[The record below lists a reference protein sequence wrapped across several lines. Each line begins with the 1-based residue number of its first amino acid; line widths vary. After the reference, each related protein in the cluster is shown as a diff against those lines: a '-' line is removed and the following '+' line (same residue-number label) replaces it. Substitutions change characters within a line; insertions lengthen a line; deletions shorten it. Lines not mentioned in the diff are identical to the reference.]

1 MAVPRFGLAGLAL
14 LLFLAWA
21 GPARAESG
29 HVSTAP
35 TGAGDMPSAS
45 VQAPALELRPITEV
59 EMRAVTPPVTRE
71 AAWAHARASAWLTA
85 LHRAVSAFPQ
95 RREIRMGAVAPAERL
110 ALAAQLYR
118 AAAPP
123 LADAPD
129 AAKAAGSAEDSPL
142 HVALSL
148 TSRPQAGT
156 ELILALRNP
165 ELLALRHTLISETRD
180 TLEIMDRHWPGGT
193 AAVRGTVPAAKT
205 PETAASPS
213 ERTKRDFRQARDWQ
227 RMGARL
233 NGLWLAQAALDL
245 TPEGWLTGADA
256 LSTLERAAREAPRS
270 PTVRLLLA
278 EAQLQRNLPQQSIES
293 CTEALRLAPGS
304 NLISGRARYIRALA
318 HWRLQQLALAE
329 DDLNA
334 ALHTR
339 TPSTPQGAEQARR
352 LRARGAVRMLRRN
365 YPGMCADFSAACA
378 LGGCEGLA
386 VARAQKYCRTRA
398 ATAPQSAPASLPP
411 SFLAAPAGQIPE
423 NTEKQTPE
431 PAQGNPMNSDKP
443 DRPEGD
449 PAS

>member
-1 MAVPRFGLAGLAL
+1 MTVPRFGLAGLVL

-29 HVSTAP
+29 RVP
-35 TGAGDMPSAS
+35 TTPEDAGDMPSAS
-45 VQAPALELRPITEV
+45 AQAPALELRPITEV

-71 AAWAHARASAWLTA
+71 AAWAHARASAWLAA
-85 LHRAVSAFPQ
+85 LHRAVIAFPQ

-123 LADAPD
+123 LADAPN
-129 AAKAAGSAEDSPL
+129 AAKAPDTAEDSPL

-148 TSRPQAGT
+148 TPRSKAGT

-193 AAVRGTVPAAKT
+193 AALQPAIPGVKT
-205 PETAASPS
+205 PEV
-213 ERTKRDFRQARDWQ
+213 ERDFWQTRDWQ
-227 RMGARL
+227 RMSARL

-245 TPEGWLTGADA
+245 TPEGWLTGAEA
-256 LSTLERAAREAPRS
+256 LSTLERATREAPRS

-293 CTEALRLAPGS
+293 CTETLRLAPGS

-339 TPSTPQGAEQARR
+339 TPSAPQGAEQARR

-378 LGGCEGLA
+378 LGDCEGLA

-398 ATAPQSAPASLPP
+398 AAAPESGPASLPP

-423 NTEKQTPE
+423 NTEKQAPE

-443 DRPEGD
+443 DRPEGE

>member
-1 MAVPRFGLAGLAL
+1 
-14 LLFLAWA
+14 
-21 GPARAESG
+21 
-29 HVSTAP
+29 
-35 TGAGDMPSAS
+35 MPSAS

-378 LGGCEGLA
+378 LGDCEGLA

>member
-29 HVSTAP
+29 RVPTAP
-35 TGAGDMPSAS
+35 ADAGDMPSAS
-45 VQAPALELRPITEV
+45 AQAPALVLRPIPVV
-59 EMRAVTPPVTRE
+59 EMRAVPPPVTRD
-71 AAWAHARASAWLTA
+71 AAWAHARASAWLAA
-85 LHRAVSAFPQ
+85 LHRAVIAFPQ

-123 LADAPD
+123 LADTPN
-129 AAKAAGSAEDSPL
+129 AAKAPDTAEDSPL

-193 AAVRGTVPAAKT
+193 AALQPATPGVKT
-205 PETAASPS
+205 PEV
-213 ERTKRDFRQARDWQ
+213 ERGFWQARDWQ

-339 TPSTPQGAEQARR
+339 TPSAPQGAEQARR

-378 LGGCEGLA
+378 LGDCEGLA

-398 ATAPQSAPASLPP
+398 AAAPESGPASLPP

-443 DRPEGD
+443 NRPEGD

>member
-1 MAVPRFGLAGLAL
+1 MTVPRFGLAGLAL

-29 HVSTAP
+29 RVP
-35 TGAGDMPSAS
+35 TTPEDAGDMPSAS
-45 VQAPALELRPITEV
+45 AQAPALELRPITEV

-71 AAWAHARASAWLTA
+71 AAWAHARASAWLAA
-85 LHRAVSAFPQ
+85 LHRAVIAFPQ

-123 LADAPD
+123 LADAPN
-129 AAKAAGSAEDSPL
+129 AAKAPDTAEDSPL

-148 TSRPQAGT
+148 TPRSQAGT

-193 AAVRGTVPAAKT
+193 AALQPATPGVKT
-205 PETAASPS
+205 PEV
-213 ERTKRDFRQARDWQ
+213 ERDFWQTRDWQ
-227 RMGARL
+227 RMSARL
-233 NGLWLAQAALDL
+233 NGLWLAQAAQDL
-245 TPEGWLTGADA
+245 TPEGWLTGAEA
-256 LSTLERAAREAPRS
+256 LSTLERATREAPRS

-339 TPSTPQGAEQARR
+339 TPSAPQGAEQARR

-378 LGGCEGLA
+378 LGDCEGLA

-398 ATAPQSAPASLPP
+398 AAAPESGPASLPP

-423 NTEKQTPE
+423 NTEKQAPE

-443 DRPEGD
+443 DRPEGE

>member
-21 GPARAESG
+21 GLARAESG

-35 TGAGDMPSAS
+35 ADAGDMPSAS
-45 VQAPALELRPITEV
+45 AQAPALELRPITEV

-71 AAWAHARASAWLTA
+71 AAWAHARASAWLAA
-85 LHRAVSAFPQ
+85 LHRAVIAFPQ

-129 AAKAAGSAEDSPL
+129 AAKAPDTAEDSPL

-180 TLEIMDRHWPGGT
+180 ALEIMDRHWPGGT
-193 AAVRGTVPAAKT
+193 AALQPAIPGVKT
-205 PETAASPS
+205 PEV
-213 ERTKRDFRQARDWQ
+213 ERDFWRARDWQ

-378 LGGCEGLA
+378 LGDCEGLA

-398 ATAPQSAPASLPP
+398 ATAPQSAPAGLPP

-443 DRPEGD
+443 DRPEGE
-449 PAS
+449 PAP

>member
-29 HVSTAP
+29 RVPTAP
-35 TGAGDMPSAS
+35 ADAGDMPSAS
-45 VQAPALELRPITEV
+45 AQAPALELRPITEV

-71 AAWAHARASAWLTA
+71 AAWAHARASAWLAA
-85 LHRAVSAFPQ
+85 LHRAVIAFPQ

-123 LADAPD
+123 LADTPN
-129 AAKAAGSAEDSPL
+129 AAKAPDTAEDSPL

-193 AAVRGTVPAAKT
+193 AALQPATPGVKT
-205 PETAASPS
+205 PEV
-213 ERTKRDFRQARDWQ
+213 ERGFWQARDWQ

-339 TPSTPQGAEQARR
+339 TPSAPQGAEQARR

-378 LGGCEGLA
+378 LGDCEGLA

-398 ATAPQSAPASLPP
+398 AAAPESGPASLPP

>member
-1 MAVPRFGLAGLAL
+1 
-14 LLFLAWA
+14 
-21 GPARAESG
+21 
-29 HVSTAP
+29 
-35 TGAGDMPSAS
+35 
-45 VQAPALELRPITEV
+45 
-59 EMRAVTPPVTRE
+59 MRAVTPPVTRE
-71 AAWAHARASAWLTA
+71 AAWARARASAWLAA
-85 LHRAVSAFPQ
+85 LHRAVIAFPQ

-123 LADAPD
+123 LADTPN
-129 AAKAAGSAEDSPL
+129 AAKAPDTAEDSPL

-193 AAVRGTVPAAKT
+193 AALQPATPGVKT
-205 PETAASPS
+205 PEV
-213 ERTKRDFRQARDWQ
+213 ERGFWQARDWQ
-227 RMGARL
+227 RLGARL

-339 TPSTPQGAEQARR
+339 TPSAPQGAEQARR

-378 LGGCEGLA
+378 LGDCEGLA

-398 ATAPQSAPASLPP
+398 AAAPESGPASLPP

-443 DRPEGD
+443 DRSEGD

>member
-1 MAVPRFGLAGLAL
+1 MTVPRFGLAGLAL

-29 HVSTAP
+29 RVP
-35 TGAGDMPSAS
+35 TTPEDAGDMPSAS
-45 VQAPALELRPITEV
+45 AQAPALELRPITEV

-71 AAWAHARASAWLTA
+71 AAWAHARASAWLAA
-85 LHRAVSAFPQ
+85 LHRAVIAFPQ

-118 AAAPP
+118 GAAPP
-123 LADAPD
+123 LADAPN
-129 AAKAAGSAEDSPL
+129 AAKAPDTAEDSPL

-148 TSRPQAGT
+148 TPRSQAGT

-193 AAVRGTVPAAKT
+193 AALQPATPGVKT
-205 PETAASPS
+205 PEV
-213 ERTKRDFRQARDWQ
+213 ERDFWQARDWQ
-227 RMGARL
+227 RMSARL

-245 TPEGWLTGADA
+245 TPEGWLTGAEA
-256 LSTLERAAREAPRS
+256 LSTLERATREAPRS

-339 TPSTPQGAEQARR
+339 TPSAPQGAEQARR

-378 LGGCEGLA
+378 LGDCEGLA

-398 ATAPQSAPASLPP
+398 AAAPESGPASLPP

-423 NTEKQTPE
+423 NTEKQAPE
-431 PAQGNPMNSDKP
+431 PAQGSPMNSDMP
-443 DRPEGD
+443 DRPEGE

>member
-29 HVSTAP
+29 RVPTAP
-35 TGAGDMPSAS
+35 ADAGDMPSAS
-45 VQAPALELRPITEV
+45 AQAPALELRPITEV

-71 AAWAHARASAWLTA
+71 AAWAHARASAWLAA
-85 LHRAVSAFPQ
+85 LHRAVIAFPQ

-123 LADAPD
+123 LADTPN
-129 AAKAAGSAEDSPL
+129 AAKAPDTAEDSPL

-193 AAVRGTVPAAKT
+193 AALQPATPGVKT
-205 PETAASPS
+205 PEV
-213 ERTKRDFRQARDWQ
+213 ERGFWQARDWQ

-339 TPSTPQGAEQARR
+339 TPSAPQGAEKARR

-378 LGGCEGLA
+378 LGDCEGLA

-398 ATAPQSAPASLPP
+398 AAAPESGPASLPP

-443 DRPEGD
+443 DRPEGE

>member
-1 MAVPRFGLAGLAL
+1 MTVPRFGLAGLAL

-29 HVSTAP
+29 RVP
-35 TGAGDMPSAS
+35 TTPEDAGDMPSAS
-45 VQAPALELRPITEV
+45 AQAPALELRPITEV

-71 AAWAHARASAWLTA
+71 AAWAHARASAWLAA
-85 LHRAVSAFPQ
+85 LHRAVIAFPQ

-123 LADAPD
+123 LADAPN
-129 AAKAAGSAEDSPL
+129 AAKAPDTAEDSPL

-148 TSRPQAGT
+148 TPRSQAGT

-193 AAVRGTVPAAKT
+193 AALQPATPGVKT
-205 PETAASPS
+205 PEV
-213 ERTKRDFRQARDWQ
+213 ERDFWQTRDWQ
-227 RMGARL
+227 RMSARL

-245 TPEGWLTGADA
+245 TPEGWLTGAEA
-256 LSTLERAAREAPRS
+256 LSTLERATREAPRS

-339 TPSTPQGAEQARR
+339 TPSAPQGAEQARR

-378 LGGCEGLA
+378 LGDCEGLA

-398 ATAPQSAPASLPP
+398 AAAPESGPASLPP

-423 NTEKQTPE
+423 NTEKQAPE

-443 DRPEGD
+443 DRPEGE

>member
-14 LLFLAWA
+14 LLFLTWA
-21 GPARAESG
+21 GPAWAEAG
-29 HVSTAP
+29 LVP
-35 TGAGDMPSAS
+35 TDMPSAS
-45 VQAPALELRPITEV
+45 AQAPALELRPITEV

-71 AAWAHARASAWLTA
+71 AAWAHARASAWLAA
-85 LHRAVSAFPQ
+85 LHRAVIAFPQ

-123 LADAPD
+123 LADTPN
-129 AAKAAGSAEDSPL
+129 AAKAPDTAEDSPL

-148 TSRPQAGT
+148 TPRPQAGA

-165 ELLALRHTLISETRD
+165 ELLALRHTLISETREV
-180 TLEIMDRHWPGGT
+180 LEIMDRHWPGGT
-193 AAVRGTVPAAKT
+193 AALRATPPDAKM
-205 PETAASPS
+205 PEMATSPP
-213 ERTKRDFRQARDWQ
+213 ERVERDFRQVRDWG

-339 TPSTPQGAEQARR
+339 TPSAPQGAEQARR

-378 LGGCEGLA
+378 LGDCEGLA

-398 ATAPQSAPASLPP
+398 AAAPESGPASLPP

-443 DRPEGD
+443 DRPEGE
-449 PAS
+449 PAP

>member
-1 MAVPRFGLAGLAL
+1 
-14 LLFLAWA
+14 
-21 GPARAESG
+21 
-29 HVSTAP
+29 
-35 TGAGDMPSAS
+35 
-45 VQAPALELRPITEV
+45 
-59 EMRAVTPPVTRE
+59 MRAVTPPVTRE
-71 AAWAHARASAWLTA
+71 AAWAHARASAWLAA
-85 LHRAVSAFPQ
+85 LHRAVIAFPQ

-148 TSRPQAGT
+148 TPRPQAGA

-180 TLEIMDRHWPGGT
+180 ALEIMDRHWPGGT
-193 AAVRGTVPAAKT
+193 AALQPATPGVKT
-205 PETAASPS
+205 PEV
-213 ERTKRDFRQARDWQ
+213 ERGFWQARDWQ

-339 TPSTPQGAEQARR
+339 TPSAPQGAEQARR

-378 LGGCEGLA
+378 LGDCEGLA

-398 ATAPQSAPASLPP
+398 AAAPESGPASLPP

>member
-1 MAVPRFGLAGLAL
+1 
-14 LLFLAWA
+14 
-21 GPARAESG
+21 
-29 HVSTAP
+29 
-35 TGAGDMPSAS
+35 
-45 VQAPALELRPITEV
+45 
-59 EMRAVTPPVTRE
+59 MRAVTPPVTRE
-71 AAWAHARASAWLTA
+71 AAWAHARASAWLAA
-85 LHRAVSAFPQ
+85 L
-95 RREIRMGAVAPAERL
+95 REIRMGAVAPAERL

-129 AAKAAGSAEDSPL
+129 AAKAPDTAEDSPL

-180 TLEIMDRHWPGGT
+180 ALEIMDRHWPGGT
-193 AAVRGTVPAAKT
+193 AALQPATPGVKT
-205 PETAASPS
+205 PEV
-213 ERTKRDFRQARDWQ
+213 ERGFWQARDWQ

-378 LGGCEGLA
+378 LGDCEGLA

-398 ATAPQSAPASLPP
+398 ATAPQSAPAGLPP

>member
-29 HVSTAP
+29 RVPTAP
-35 TGAGDMPSAS
+35 ADAGDMPSAS
-45 VQAPALELRPITEV
+45 AQAPALELRPITEV

-71 AAWAHARASAWLTA
+71 AAWAHARASAWLAA
-85 LHRAVSAFPQ
+85 LHRAVIAFPQ

-123 LADAPD
+123 LADTPN
-129 AAKAAGSAEDSPL
+129 AAKAPDTAEDSPL

-193 AAVRGTVPAAKT
+193 AALQPATPGVKT
-205 PETAASPS
+205 PEV
-213 ERTKRDFRQARDWQ
+213 ERGFWQARDWQ

-256 LSTLERAAREAPRS
+256 LNTLERAAREAPRS

-339 TPSTPQGAEQARR
+339 TPSAPQGAEQARR

-378 LGGCEGLA
+378 LGDCEGLA

-398 ATAPQSAPASLPP
+398 AAAPESGPASLPP

>member
-1 MAVPRFGLAGLAL
+1 MTVPRFGLAGLVL

-29 HVSTAP
+29 RVP
-35 TGAGDMPSAS
+35 TTPEDAGDMPSAS
-45 VQAPALELRPITEV
+45 AQAPALELRPITEV

-71 AAWAHARASAWLTA
+71 AAWAHARASAWLAA
-85 LHRAVSAFPQ
+85 LHRAVIAFPQ

-123 LADAPD
+123 LADAPN
-129 AAKAAGSAEDSPL
+129 AAKAPDTAEDSPL

-148 TSRPQAGT
+148 TPRSQAGT

-193 AAVRGTVPAAKT
+193 AALQPAIPGVKT
-205 PETAASPS
+205 PEV
-213 ERTKRDFRQARDWQ
+213 ERDFWQTRDWQ
-227 RMGARL
+227 RMSARL

-245 TPEGWLTGADA
+245 TPEGWLTGAEA
-256 LSTLERAAREAPRS
+256 LSTLERATREAPRS
-270 PTVRLLLA
+270 PTVRLRLA

-339 TPSTPQGAEQARR
+339 THSAPQGAEQARR

-378 LGGCEGLA
+378 LGDCEGLA

-398 ATAPQSAPASLPP
+398 AAAPESGPASLPP

-423 NTEKQTPE
+423 NTEKQAPE
-431 PAQGNPMNSDKP
+431 PAQGSPMNSDKP
-443 DRPEGD
+443 DRPEGE

>member
-1 MAVPRFGLAGLAL
+1 M
-14 LLFLAWA
+14 
-21 GPARAESG
+21 
-29 HVSTAP
+29 
-35 TGAGDMPSAS
+35 
-45 VQAPALELRPITEV
+45 
-59 EMRAVTPPVTRE
+59 
-71 AAWAHARASAWLTA
+71 
-85 LHRAVSAFPQ
+85 PQ
-95 RREIRMGAVAPAERL
+95 RPLTPRKIPLGPGR
-110 ALAAQLYR
+110 AAGRPGPRPGR

-129 AAKAAGSAEDSPL
+129 AAKAPDTAEDSPL

-193 AAVRGTVPAAKT
+193 AALQPATPGVKT
-205 PETAASPS
+205 PEV
-213 ERTKRDFRQARDWQ
+213 ERGFWQARDWQ

-339 TPSTPQGAEQARR
+339 TPSAPQGAEQARR

-378 LGGCEGLA
+378 LGDCEGLA

-398 ATAPQSAPASLPP
+398 AAAPESGPASLPP

-431 PAQGNPMNSDKP
+431 PAQGNPMNSDNP

>member
-29 HVSTAP
+29 RVPTAP
-35 TGAGDMPSAS
+35 ADAGDMPSAS
-45 VQAPALELRPITEV
+45 AQAPALELRPITEV

-71 AAWAHARASAWLTA
+71 AAWAHARASAWLAA
-85 LHRAVSAFPQ
+85 LHRAVIAFPQ

-148 TSRPQAGT
+148 TPRPQAGA

-180 TLEIMDRHWPGGT
+180 ALEIMDRHWPGGT

-378 LGGCEGLA
+378 LGDCEGLA
-386 VARAQKYCRTRA
+386 VARAQKYCRTRP
-398 ATAPQSAPASLPP
+398 ATASQSAPAGLPP

-423 NTEKQTPE
+423 NMKKRTPE
-431 PAQGNPMNSDKP
+431 PAPDSPMNPDKP

>member
-1 MAVPRFGLAGLAL
+1 MTVPRFGLAGLAL

-29 HVSTAP
+29 RVP
-35 TGAGDMPSAS
+35 TTPEDAGDMPSAS
-45 VQAPALELRPITEV
+45 AQAPALELRPITEV

-71 AAWAHARASAWLTA
+71 AAWAHARASAWLAA
-85 LHRAVSAFPQ
+85 LHRAVTAFPQ

-123 LADAPD
+123 LADAPN
-129 AAKAAGSAEDSPL
+129 AAKAPDTAEDSPL

-148 TSRPQAGT
+148 TPRSQAGT

-193 AAVRGTVPAAKT
+193 AALQPATPGVKT
-205 PETAASPS
+205 PEV
-213 ERTKRDFRQARDWQ
+213 ERDFWQTRDWQ
-227 RMGARL
+227 RMSARL

-245 TPEGWLTGADA
+245 TPEGWLTGAEA
-256 LSTLERAAREAPRS
+256 LSTLERATREAPRS

-339 TPSTPQGAEQARR
+339 TPSAPQGAEQARR

-378 LGGCEGLA
+378 LGDCEGLA

-398 ATAPQSAPASLPP
+398 AAAPESGPASLPP

-423 NTEKQTPE
+423 NTEKQAPE

-443 DRPEGD
+443 DRPEGE

>member
-1 MAVPRFGLAGLAL
+1 MTVPRFGLAGLVL

-29 HVSTAP
+29 RVP
-35 TGAGDMPSAS
+35 TTPEDAGDMPSAS
-45 VQAPALELRPITEV
+45 AQAPALELRPITEV

-71 AAWAHARASAWLTA
+71 AAWAHARASAWLAA
-85 LHRAVSAFPQ
+85 LHRAVIAFPQ

-123 LADAPD
+123 LADAPN
-129 AAKAAGSAEDSPL
+129 AAKAPDTAEDSPL

-148 TSRPQAGT
+148 TPRSQAGT

-193 AAVRGTVPAAKT
+193 AALQPAIPGVKT
-205 PETAASPS
+205 PEV
-213 ERTKRDFRQARDWQ
+213 ERDFWQTRDWQ
-227 RMGARL
+227 RMSARL

-245 TPEGWLTGADA
+245 TPEGWLTGAEA
-256 LSTLERAAREAPRS
+256 LSTLERATREAPRS
-270 PTVRLLLA
+270 PPVRLLLA

-339 TPSTPQGAEQARR
+339 TPSAPQGAEQARR

-378 LGGCEGLA
+378 LGDCEGLA

-398 ATAPQSAPASLPP
+398 AAAPESGPASLPP

-423 NTEKQTPE
+423 NTEKQAPE
-431 PAQGNPMNSDKP
+431 PAQGSPMNSDKP
-443 DRPEGD
+443 DRPEGE

>member
-1 MAVPRFGLAGLAL
+1 
-14 LLFLAWA
+14 
-21 GPARAESG
+21 
-29 HVSTAP
+29 
-35 TGAGDMPSAS
+35 
-45 VQAPALELRPITEV
+45 
-59 EMRAVTPPVTRE
+59 MRAVTPPVTRE
-71 AAWAHARASAWLTA
+71 AAWAHARASAWLAA
-85 LHRAVSAFPQ
+85 LHRAVIAFPQ

-123 LADAPD
+123 LADTPN
-129 AAKAAGSAEDSPL
+129 AAKAPDTAEDSPL

-193 AAVRGTVPAAKT
+193 AALQPATPGVKT
-205 PETAASPS
+205 PEV
-213 ERTKRDFRQARDWQ
+213 ERGFWQARDWQ
-227 RMGARL
+227 RMGGRL

-270 PTVRLLLA
+270 STVRLLLA

-339 TPSTPQGAEQARR
+339 TPSAPQGAEQARR

-378 LGGCEGLA
+378 LGDCEGLA

-398 ATAPQSAPASLPP
+398 AAAPESGPASLPP

-443 DRPEGD
+443 DRPEGE

>member
-29 HVSTAP
+29 RVPTAP
-35 TGAGDMPSAS
+35 ADAGDMPSAS
-45 VQAPALELRPITEV
+45 AQAPALELRPITEV

-71 AAWAHARASAWLTA
+71 AAWAHARASAWLAA
-85 LHRAVSAFPQ
+85 LHRAVIAFPQ

-123 LADAPD
+123 LADTPN
-129 AAKAAGSAEDSPL
+129 AAKAPDTAEDSPL

-193 AAVRGTVPAAKT
+193 AALQPATPGVKT
-205 PETAASPS
+205 PEV
-213 ERTKRDFRQARDWQ
+213 ERGFWQARDWQ

-270 PTVRLLLA
+270 PTVRRLLA

-339 TPSTPQGAEQARR
+339 TPSAPQGAEQARR

-378 LGGCEGLA
+378 LGDCEGLA

-398 ATAPQSAPASLPP
+398 AAAPESGPASLPP

-443 DRPEGD
+443 DRPEGE

>member
-1 MAVPRFGLAGLAL
+1 
-14 LLFLAWA
+14 
-21 GPARAESG
+21 
-29 HVSTAP
+29 
-35 TGAGDMPSAS
+35 
-45 VQAPALELRPITEV
+45 
-59 EMRAVTPPVTRE
+59 MRAVTPPVTRE
-71 AAWAHARASAWLTA
+71 AAWAHARASAWLAA
-85 LHRAVSAFPQ
+85 LHRAVIAFPQ

-123 LADAPD
+123 LADTPN
-129 AAKAAGSAEDSPL
+129 AAKAPDTTEDSPL

-193 AAVRGTVPAAKT
+193 AALQPATPGVKT
-205 PETAASPS
+205 PEV
-213 ERTKRDFRQARDWQ
+213 ERGFWQARDWQ

-339 TPSTPQGAEQARR
+339 TPSAPQGAEQARR

-378 LGGCEGLA
+378 RGDCEGLA
-386 VARAQKYCRTRA
+386 VARAQTYGRTRA
-398 ATAPQSAPASLPP
+398 AAAPESGPASLPP

-443 DRPEGD
+443 NRPEGD

>member
-29 HVSTAP
+29 RVPTAP
-35 TGAGDMPSAS
+35 ADAGDMPSAS
-45 VQAPALELRPITEV
+45 AQAPALELRPITEV

-71 AAWAHARASAWLTA
+71 AAWAHARASAWLAA
-85 LHRAVSAFPQ
+85 LHRAVIAFPQ

-123 LADAPD
+123 LADTPN
-129 AAKAAGSAEDSPL
+129 AAKAPDTAEDSPL

-193 AAVRGTVPAAKT
+193 AALQPATPGVKT
-205 PETAASPS
+205 PEV
-213 ERTKRDFRQARDWQ
+213 ERDFWQARDWQ

-339 TPSTPQGAEQARR
+339 TPSAPQGAEQARR

-378 LGGCEGLA
+378 LGDCEGLA

-398 ATAPQSAPASLPP
+398 AAAPESGPASLPP

>member
-1 MAVPRFGLAGLAL
+1 MTVPRFGLAGLAL

-21 GPARAESG
+21 GPACAESG
-29 HVSTAP
+29 HVSTTP

-148 TSRPQAGT
+148 TPRPQAGA

-180 TLEIMDRHWPGGT
+180 ALEIMDRHRPGG
-193 AAVRGTVPAAKT
+193 AAALQPATPGVKT
-205 PETAASPS
+205 PEV
-213 ERTKRDFRQARDWQ
+213 ERGFWQARDWQ

-378 LGGCEGLA
+378 LGDCEGLA
-386 VARAQKYCRTRA
+386 VARAQNYCRTRT
-398 ATAPQSAPASLPP
+398 ATAPQSAPAGLPP
-411 SFLAAPAGQIPE
+411 SFLAAPAWQIPE
-423 NTEKQTPE
+423 NMKKRTPE
-431 PAQGNPMNSDKP
+431 PAPDSPMNPDKP
-443 DRPEGD
+443 DRPEGE
-449 PAS
+449 PAP

>member
-1 MAVPRFGLAGLAL
+1 
-14 LLFLAWA
+14 
-21 GPARAESG
+21 
-29 HVSTAP
+29 
-35 TGAGDMPSAS
+35 
-45 VQAPALELRPITEV
+45 
-59 EMRAVTPPVTRE
+59 MRAVTPPVTRE
-71 AAWAHARASAWLTA
+71 AAWAHARASAWLAA
-85 LHRAVSAFPQ
+85 LHRAVIAFPQ

-123 LADAPD
+123 LADTPN
-129 AAKAAGSAEDSPL
+129 AAKAPDTAEDSPL

-193 AAVRGTVPAAKT
+193 AALQPATPGVKT
-205 PETAASPS
+205 PEV
-213 ERTKRDFRQARDWQ
+213 ERGFWQARDWQ

-339 TPSTPQGAEQARR
+339 TPSAPQGAEQARR

-378 LGGCEGLA
+378 LGDCEGLA

-398 ATAPQSAPASLPP
+398 AAGPESGPASLPP

>member
-1 MAVPRFGLAGLAL
+1 
-14 LLFLAWA
+14 
-21 GPARAESG
+21 
-29 HVSTAP
+29 
-35 TGAGDMPSAS
+35 
-45 VQAPALELRPITEV
+45 
-59 EMRAVTPPVTRE
+59 MRAVTPPVTRE
-71 AAWAHARASAWLTA
+71 AAWAHARASAWLAA
-85 LHRAVSAFPQ
+85 LHRAVIAFPQ

-123 LADAPD
+123 N
-129 AAKAAGSAEDSPL
+129 AAKAPDTAEDSPL

-193 AAVRGTVPAAKT
+193 AALQPATPGVKT
-205 PETAASPS
+205 PEV
-213 ERTKRDFRQARDWQ
+213 ERGFWQARDWQ
-227 RMGARL
+227 RLGARL

-339 TPSTPQGAEQARR
+339 TPSAPQGAEQARR

-378 LGGCEGLA
+378 LGDCEGLA

-398 ATAPQSAPASLPP
+398 AAAPESGPASLPP

-443 DRPEGD
+443 DRSEGD

>member
-21 GPARAESG
+21 GVP
-29 HVSTAP
+29 TAP
-35 TGAGDMPSAS
+35 ADAGDMPSAS
-45 VQAPALELRPITEV
+45 AQAPALELRPITEV

-71 AAWAHARASAWLTA
+71 AAWAHARASAWLAA
-85 LHRAVSAFPQ
+85 LHRAVIAFPQ

-123 LADAPD
+123 LADTPN
-129 AAKAAGSAEDSPL
+129 AAKAPDTAEDSPL

-193 AAVRGTVPAAKT
+193 AALQPAIPGVKT
-205 PETAASPS
+205 PEV
-213 ERTKRDFRQARDWQ
+213 ERGFWQACDWQ

-245 TPEGWLTGADA
+245 TPEGWLTGAEA

-339 TPSTPQGAEQARR
+339 TPSAPQGAEQARR

-378 LGGCEGLA
+378 LGDCEGLA

-398 ATAPQSAPASLPP
+398 AAAPESGPASLPP

-449 PAS
+449 TAS

>member
-1 MAVPRFGLAGLAL
+1 
-14 LLFLAWA
+14 
-21 GPARAESG
+21 
-29 HVSTAP
+29 
-35 TGAGDMPSAS
+35 
-45 VQAPALELRPITEV
+45 
-59 EMRAVTPPVTRE
+59 MRAVTPPVTRE
-71 AAWAHARASAWLTA
+71 AAWAHARASAWLAA
-85 LHRAVSAFPQ
+85 LHRAVIAFPQ

-123 LADAPD
+123 LADAPN
-129 AAKAAGSAEDSPL
+129 AAKAPDTAEDSPL

-148 TSRPQAGT
+148 TPRSQAGT

-193 AAVRGTVPAAKT
+193 AALQPAIPGVKT
-205 PETAASPS
+205 PEV
-213 ERTKRDFRQARDWQ
+213 ERDFWQTRDWQ
-227 RMGARL
+227 RMSARL

-245 TPEGWLTGADA
+245 TPEGWLTGAEA
-256 LSTLERAAREAPRS
+256 LSTLERATREAPRS

-339 TPSTPQGAEQARR
+339 TPSAPQGAEQARR

-378 LGGCEGLA
+378 LGDCEGLA
-386 VARAQKYCRTRA
+386 VARTSSVPSAHSRA
-398 ATAPQSAPASLPP
+398 
-411 SFLAAPAGQIPE
+411 
-423 NTEKQTPE
+423 
-431 PAQGNPMNSDKP
+431 KP
-443 DRPEGD
+443 RL
-449 PAS
+449 SRRSRNC

>member
-1 MAVPRFGLAGLAL
+1 
-14 LLFLAWA
+14 
-21 GPARAESG
+21 
-29 HVSTAP
+29 
-35 TGAGDMPSAS
+35 
-45 VQAPALELRPITEV
+45 
-59 EMRAVTPPVTRE
+59 MRAVTPPVTRD
-71 AAWAHARASAWLTA
+71 AAWAHARASAWLAA
-85 LHRAVSAFPQ
+85 LHRAVIAFPQ

-123 LADAPD
+123 LADTPN
-129 AAKAAGSAEDSPL
+129 AAKAPDTAEDSPL

-193 AAVRGTVPAAKT
+193 AALQSATPGVKT
-205 PETAASPS
+205 PEV
-213 ERTKRDFRQARDWQ
+213 ERGFWQARDWQ

-339 TPSTPQGAEQARR
+339 TPSAPQGAEQARR

-365 YPGMCADFSAACA
+365 SPGMCADFSAACA
-378 LGGCEGLA
+378 LGDCEGLA

-398 ATAPQSAPASLPP
+398 AAAPESGPASLPP

>member
-1 MAVPRFGLAGLAL
+1 
-14 LLFLAWA
+14 
-21 GPARAESG
+21 
-29 HVSTAP
+29 
-35 TGAGDMPSAS
+35 
-45 VQAPALELRPITEV
+45 
-59 EMRAVTPPVTRE
+59 MRAVTPPVTRE
-71 AAWAHARASAWLTA
+71 AAWAHARASAWLAA
-85 LHRAVSAFPQ
+85 LHRAVIAFPQ

-129 AAKAAGSAEDSPL
+129 AAKAPDTTEDSPL

-193 AAVRGTVPAAKT
+193 AALQPATPGVKT
-205 PETAASPS
+205 PEV
-213 ERTKRDFRQARDWQ
+213 ERGFWQARDWQ

-339 TPSTPQGAEQARR
+339 TPSAPQGAEQARR

-378 LGGCEGLA
+378 LGDCEGLA

-398 ATAPQSAPASLPP
+398 AAAPESGPASLPP

-431 PAQGNPMNSDKP
+431 PAQRNPMNSDKP
-443 DRPEGD
+443 DRPEGE

>member
-1 MAVPRFGLAGLAL
+1 MMVPRFGLAGLAL

-21 GPARAESG
+21 GLACAESG
-29 HVSTAP
+29 RVPTAP
-35 TGAGDMPSAS
+35 ADAGDMPSAS
-45 VQAPALELRPITEV
+45 AQAPALELRPITEV

-71 AAWAHARASAWLTA
+71 AAWAHARASAWLAA

-148 TSRPQAGT
+148 TPRPQAGA

-180 TLEIMDRHWPGGT
+180 ALEIMDRHRPGGA

-213 ERTKRDFRQARDWQ
+213 ERTERDFRQARDWE

-256 LSTLERAAREAPRS
+256 LSTLEQAARQAPRS

-339 TPSTPQGAEQARR
+339 STSAPQGAEQARR

-378 LGGCEGLA
+378 LGDCEGLA

-398 ATAPQSAPASLPP
+398 ATAPESAPAGLPP

-443 DRPEGD
+443 DRPEGE
-449 PAS
+449 PAP

>member
-29 HVSTAP
+29 RVPTAP
-35 TGAGDMPSAS
+35 ADAGDMPSAS
-45 VQAPALELRPITEV
+45 AQAPALELRPITEV

-71 AAWAHARASAWLTA
+71 AAWAHARASAWLAA
-85 LHRAVSAFPQ
+85 LHRAVIAFPQ

-123 LADAPD
+123 LADTPNAANAPD
-129 AAKAAGSAEDSPL
+129 TAEDSPL

-193 AAVRGTVPAAKT
+193 AALQPATPGVKT
-205 PETAASPS
+205 PEV
-213 ERTKRDFRQARDWQ
+213 ERGFWQARDWQ

-339 TPSTPQGAEQARR
+339 TPSAPQGAEQARR

-378 LGGCEGLA
+378 LGDCEGLA

-398 ATAPQSAPASLPP
+398 AAAPESGPASLPP

>member
-1 MAVPRFGLAGLAL
+1 MTVPRFGLAGLAL

-123 LADAPD
+123 LADAPN

-148 TSRPQAGT
+148 TPRPQAGA

-180 TLEIMDRHWPGGT
+180 ALEIMDRHRPGGA

-213 ERTKRDFRQARDWQ
+213 EQTERDFRQARDWQ

-256 LSTLERAAREAPRS
+256 LSTLEQAARQAPRS

-339 TPSTPQGAEQARR
+339 TPSAPQGAEQARR

-378 LGGCEGLA
+378 LGDCEGLA
-386 VARAQKYCRTRA
+386 VARAQKYCRTRP
-398 ATAPQSAPASLPP
+398 ATAPQSAPAGLPP

-431 PAQGNPMNSDKP
+431 PAPDSPMNPDKP
-443 DRPEGD
+443 DRPEGE
-449 PAS
+449 PAP

>member
-29 HVSTAP
+29 RVPTAP
-35 TGAGDMPSAS
+35 ADAGDMPSAS
-45 VQAPALELRPITEV
+45 AQAPALELRPITEV

-71 AAWAHARASAWLTA
+71 AAWAHARASAWLAA
-85 LHRAVSAFPQ
+85 LHRAVIAFPQ

-123 LADAPD
+123 LADTPN
-129 AAKAAGSAEDSPL
+129 AAKAPDTAEDSPL

-193 AAVRGTVPAAKT
+193 AALQPATPGVKT
-205 PETAASPS
+205 PEV
-213 ERTKRDFRQARDWQ
+213 ERGFWQARDWQ

-339 TPSTPQGAEQARR
+339 TPSAPQGAEQARR

-378 LGGCEGLA
+378 LGDCEGLA

-398 ATAPQSAPASLPP
+398 AAAPESGPASLPP

-443 DRPEGD
+443 DRPEGE